1 MNDAELL
8 EAVWWRPARL
18 LELAWVA
25 LAVILVPDHALELDG
40 RTELERLAGVDVAGA
55 HDPRWLLEAGVRR

>member
-1 MNDAELL
+1 MRLLLELLWRHWAELL
-8 EAVWWRPARL
+8 VPA
-18 LELAWVA
+18 A
-25 LAVILVPDHALELDG
+25 ALELDG